1 MSGYTGLRIFLLFRG
16 MCERFV
22 LGMCAR
28 CAGMCAACAPHVLM
42 FLSSTRNDPVT
53 CAHVRPCAGVC
64 ALSLL
69 TIHVVPVRFSPL
81 NAICDCAHMCVACAG
96 KLVQSLLYGQRD
108 IWRCSRGPHRSCLL
122 RLCPHMPAHGAAHAR
137 TWHRSWPRGHTG
149 PRAAAHARTAPHS
162 RPHMPPCPRPARPH
176 MAAHPIAD
184 GRTCPHMAPFV
195 AARPHRAARGRTC
208 PHMPPCPRPARP
220 HSRTSHS
227 GRPRM
232 PAHGIIHGREWYPCL
247 GPLGMALRRV
257 QRARDRPGAAGCRLR
272 HLRRR
277 RGCRARGG
285 HPGPRNAAA
294 WPAACLLRCHRQV
307 QRTGRRRRAASRR
320 WPRRLR
326 ERLRGGGQASPV
338 PGEAGALADGAPGTG
353 DRWPARPGG
362 SPAPAQ
368 PSPGPGGGA
377 GSR

>member
-1 MSGYTGLRIFLLFRG
+1 

-28 CAGMCAACAPHVLM
+28 CAGMCAACAPHVLL
-42 FLSSTRNDPVT
+42 FLSSTHTDLVT

-69 TIHVVPVRFSPL
+69 TIHVVPPRSSPL
-81 NAICDCAHMCVACAG
+81 NAVCDCAHMCVACAG
-96 KLVQSLLYGQRD
+96 KLVHSLLYGQRD
-108 IWRCSRGPHRSCLL
+108 IWRCSRRPHRSCLL

-208 PHMPPCPRPARP
+208 PHSSAQQAAHAPCPHPAPPHIAAHPIADGRACPHMALFMAANGIPAWDRWAWRCAGCNARGTGLARP
-220 HSRTSHS
+220 
-227 GRPRM
+227 
-232 PAHGIIHGREWYPCL
+232 
-247 GPLGMALRRV
+247 
-257 QRARDRPGAAGCRLR
+257 AAGCGTSGGGVA
-272 HLRRR
+272 R
-277 RGCRARGG
+277 RGRRPGGWCPWHWRPLAGTAR
-285 HPGPRNAAA
+285 RLSSTCAAF
-294 WPAACLLRCHRQV
+294 P
-307 QRTGRRRRAASRR
+307 RTGRRCWQQVTRPRRRPWPASW
-320 WPRRLR
+320 WPR
-326 ERLRGGGQASPV
+326 
-338 PGEAGALADGAPGTG
+338 
-353 DRWPARPGG
+353 G
-362 SPAPAQ
+362 S
-368 PSPGPGGGA
+368 
-377 GSR
+377 GSSA